1 MEGKKILVTG
11 PTGQVAFPLACTLAK
26 SNEVWG
32 AARFSDAKKKA
43 ALEAAGVTCVA
54 TDLGSGEFDGLPT
67 DFDYVLHLA
76 VARGATPDFDGDL
89 RANAEAAGL
98 LMAHCRRAKAFLH
111 CSTTGVYQPKDHE
124 PIVESDPLGDN
135 HRVMMP
141 TYSIAK
147 IAAEAVV
154 RYAARQ
160 LGLPTVIARLN
171 TPYGNNGGWMYYHL
185 LMMKNG
191 VDITVHSDAP
201 SVYADPRGRHRAR
214 LPGAARAREGAGRD
228 RERLGPGAREHRG
241 VVRVPG
247 RALRAR
253 AEVREDRGDARERD
267 ERQRE
272 DGVARRSRA
281 RVVEGRPPPPRR
293 GASPRLARRALAARA
308 QPSVDVTKS
317 RSARRVPGGRPLKTS
332 PMSGRSW

>member
-1 MEGKKILVTG
+1 MVEGKKILVTG
-11 PTGQVAFPLACTLAK
+11 PTGQVAFPLSVTLAK
-26 SNEVWG
+26 KNEVWG
-32 AARFSDAKKKA
+32 AARFSDAKKKK
-43 ALEAAGVTCVA
+43 ALEDAGVRCVA
-54 TDLGSGEFDGLPT
+54 TDLGSGEFDALPS

-76 VARGATPDFDGDL
+76 VARASTPDFDADL

-98 LMAHCRRAKAFLH
+98 LMAHCRRAQAFLH
-111 CSTTGVYQPKDHE
+111 CSTTGVYHPKGHE

-191 VDITVHSDAP
+191 VEIPVHVDAP
-201 SVYADPRGRHRAR
+201 SVYTPIHEDDIAR
-214 LPGAARAREGAGRD
+214 IFPALCEHAKVPAEIVNVCGSEHVSIEEWCGYLGELCGLTPKFKKTEAALESVMSDNAKMVS
-228 RERLGPGAREHRG
+228 LVGP
-241 VVRVPG
+241 
-247 RALRAR
+247 
-253 AEVREDRGDARERD
+253 
-267 ERQRE
+267 
-272 DGVARRSRA
+272 A
-281 RVVEGRPPPPRR
+281 RVSWKDGLRRMVEARHPDW
-293 GASPRLARRALAARA
+293 LAR
-308 QPSVDVTKS
+308 
-317 RSARRVPGGRPLKTS
+317 
-332 PMSGRSW
+332 

>member
-201 SVYADPRGRHRAR
+201 SVYTPIHEDDIARVFPALLAHAKVPAEIVNVSGQEHVSIEEWCAYLGELCGLEPKFVKTEATLESVMSDNAKMVSLVGPARVSWKDGLRRLVEARHPDW
-214 LPGAARAREGAGRD
+214 L
-228 RERLGPGAREHRG
+228 
-241 VVRVPG
+241 
-247 RALRAR
+247 
-253 AEVREDRGDARERD
+253 
-267 ERQRE
+267 
-272 DGVARRSRA
+272 VAR
-281 RVVEGRPPPPRR
+281 
-293 GASPRLARRALAARA
+293 
-308 QPSVDVTKS
+308 
-317 RSARRVPGGRPLKTS
+317 
-332 PMSGRSW
+332 